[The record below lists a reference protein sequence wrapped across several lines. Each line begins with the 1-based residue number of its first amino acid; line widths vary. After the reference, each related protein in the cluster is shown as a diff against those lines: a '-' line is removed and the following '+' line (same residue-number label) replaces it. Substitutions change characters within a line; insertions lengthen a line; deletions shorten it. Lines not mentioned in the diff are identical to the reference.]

1 MCHFVKPGG
10 HKILWIKIQVR
21 VTKLDTDHFKTP
33 LRNGIS
39 GKYKEEDNAVI
50 DKEMDKPPH
59 TI

>member
-1 MCHFVKPGG
+1 MGHFAKPGG
-10 HKILWIKIQVR
+10 HKILWIKIQVL
-21 VTKLDTDHFKTP
+21 VTKLDKDHFKTP

-39 GKYKEEDNAVI
+39 DKHKEEDNVVI